1 MSSMIPTLRQLL
13 ALSFTALIVLSGC
26 SGSATPGADLPTNTL
41 APLVTLTP
49 RFTATPQATRTP
61 PPTSTFTPS
70 VTPIP
75 PTLTNTFT
83 PTVPPPVI
91 GIITSLNTVNVRR
104 GPAASFPAF
113 VALTPGTGVEVLGQ
127 NPEGTWLNIKMD
139 DGQEGWVFR
148 ELVRIE
154 SQVPIPTFTPSAD
167 GTAVAQGTTLPTAV
181 VGGALVSATPQAAT
195 PTLAA
200 TLTPSVTANL
210 PVIDLT
216 AINLTAT
223 ALAFGRPTSAASP
236 TPPSAQNTP
245 QPVGTGTASPAAVTN
260 TVSAPTVT
268 PAPGTATV
276 QQGVDVLAYCDNPLY
291 GVRAPQNLAAGSTLD
306 VWWGWYAKTEDQVRQ
321 HVAAAVYEVRVN
333 GVLLENWRQFAR
345 PIRLEGDGNYHIYW
359 FVPSA
364 ALPAGQTVIT
374 YKVSWTQAITDGYA
388 SFGPGTGIPTQEGS
402 CTFTVR

>member
-1 MSSMIPTLRQLL
+1 VSSMRPTLRPQL
-13 ALSFTALIVLSGC
+13 ALFFAALITLSGC
-26 SGSATPGADLPTNTL
+26 NGNATPIAALPTNTL

-154 SQVPIPTFTPSAD
+154 SGDAPIPTFTPSVESTAVAD
-167 GTAVAQGTTLPTAV
+167 GTSLPTAV
-181 VGGALVSATPQAAT
+181 VGGGVVSPTPQAAT

-200 TLTPSVTANL
+200 TLTPSATANL

-223 ALAFGRPTSAASP
+223 ALAFGRPTSTASP
-236 TPPSAQNTP
+236 TPPATQETP
-245 QPVGTGTASPAAVTN
+245 QAVSTGETPPAVTN
-260 TVSAPTVT
+260 TASAPTIT
-268 PAPGTATV
+268 PAAGTATV
-276 QQGVDVLAYCDNPLY
+276 QQGVDALAYCDNPIY

-388 SFGPGTGIPTQEGS
+388 SFGPNTGIPTQEGT

>member
-1 MSSMIPTLRQLL
+1 MVSSMRPTLRPLL
-13 ALSFTALIVLSGC
+13 TLLFGALIPLSGC
-26 SGSATPGADLPTNTL
+26 SGNATPIAALPTNTL

-91 GIITSLNTVNVRR
+91 GIITSMNTVNVRR

-127 NPEGTWLNIKMD
+127 NPEGTWLNIKME

-148 ELVRIE
+148 ELVRIQ
-154 SQVPIPTFTPSAD
+154 SQAPIPTFTPSVDLTAS
-167 GTAVAQGTTLPTAV
+167 GTSLPTAV
-181 VGGALVSATPQAAT
+181 VGGGVVSPTPQAAT

-200 TLTPSVTANL
+200 TLTPSATANL

-223 ALAFGRPTSAASP
+223 ALAFGRPTS
-236 TPPSAQNTP
+236 
-245 QPVGTGTASPAAVTN
+245 TASPIPQAVSSVVASPAVTVA
-260 TVSAPTVT
+260 TPTVT
-268 PAPGTATV
+268 PAAGTATV
-276 QQGVDVLAYCDNPLY
+276 QQGVDVLAYCDNPIY

-306 VWWGWYAKTEDQVRQ
+306 VWWGWYAKTEEQVRQ
-321 HVAAAVYEVRVN
+321 HVDAAIYEVRVN
-333 GVLLENWRQFAR
+333 GVLLENWRQYAQ
-345 PIRLEGDGNYHIYW
+345 PIRLESDGNYHIYW
-359 FVPSA
+359 FVPSG
-364 ALPAGQTVIT
+364 ALPSGQTVIT
-374 YKVSWTQAITDGYA
+374 YKVSWKQAITDGYA
-388 SFGPGTGIPTQEGS
+388 AFGPGTGIPTQEGT